1 MNMINITEEVD
12 KNKEEK
18 YNSYIPE
25 KVEEIINKKMH
36 VILKHPDNTYNIEKT
51 LEEYDNELYELSTNI
66 VYGNY
71 NIILSKLLKKYE
83 EYSMEFSMCY
93 NLEKTSIMY
102 EVLTKEYCKF
112 IKCYMKYD
120 VENCNNNT
128 ENEEMIV
135 FKMSSCMKKEEKKR
149 YKNLTITI
157 PVYVSPYKFNSISR
171 RKSKKNELY

>member
-1 MNMINITEEVD
+1 MIVHQLVLHSSIKSDWGFIGRYIFVSPSAHRIHHSIKREHYG
-12 KNKEEK
+12 KNFGNTFIFWDRLFKTFIK
-18 YNSYIPE
+18 
-25 KVEEIINKKMH
+25 
-36 VILKHPDNTYNIEKT
+36 PDNTYNIEKT

-120 VENCNNNT
+120 VENCNYNT

-149 YKNLTITI
+149 YKNHAH
-157 PVYVSPYKFNSISR
+157 YG
-171 RKSKKNELY
+171 